1 MRKVSTT
8 LQNSSS
14 VNSSGELLTHAGI
27 AGVVIG
33 SVAGLALVILG
44 MVFLAHRLVRRKL
57 NPRHEPQDQSRDQ
70 TQDLRYR
77 EPQEQSY
84 RPQPQNQTGS
94 GDLEPYDQTLLTNN
108 YSKAREVPESW
119 RLESD
124 NEKSRNGGYWM
135 DDRSY
140 KFGIGSPITRVWLT
154 I

>member
-8 LQNSSS
+8 LKNAPS
-14 VNSSGELLTHAGI
+14 VNSSGEILTHAGI

-57 NPRHEPQDQSRDQ
+57 KPRREPRDQSHDPRRQ
-70 TQDLRYR
+70 

-84 RPQPQNQTGS
+84 RREPQNQTGS
-94 GDLEPYDQTLLTNN
+94 VDSGPYDRTLLTSN
-108 YSKAREVPESW
+108 YPEAREVPESW

-124 NEKSRNGGYWM
+124 NALARK
-135 DDRSY
+135 
-140 KFGIGSPITRVWLT
+140 I
-154 I
+154 

>member
-8 LQNSSS
+8 LKNSSS
-14 VNSSGELLTHAGI
+14 VNPSGELLTHAGI

-44 MVFLAHRLVRRKL
+44 TVFLAHRLVRRKSK
-57 NPRHEPQDQSRDQ
+57 PRHEPRDQSRDQ
-70 TQDLRYR
+70 SRDPRDR

-94 GDLEPYDQTLLTNN
+94 GDLEPYDPTLLTNN
-108 YSKAREVPESW
+108 SKAREVPESW

-124 NEKSRNGGYWM
+124 NEKSRDVGY
-135 DDRSY
+135 
-140 KFGIGSPITRVWLT
+140 
-154 I
+154 